1 MVAKSFDLALEQKY
15 KTKCKRFGLW
25 IIRKVIAYFQPYFF
39 YTKRCGAFK
48 TNIVNLKKL
57 LFLPILFLLIS
68 CNQKQK
74 QINTWNNRIAEYK
87 TESELISAKNNA
99 DSKNRTQV
107 ADTITNWQFY
117 KDSELLFKSNM
128 FDSNR
133 FTAEIK
139 TSENYEY
146 LILNMFYDFN
156 NEIMKRKIDLVYK
169 DKILVTFTDENR
181 SRSPFRI
188 RKQEIDKIISGNVG
202 KEMFINYTDPI
213 NKNGMTVGILK
224 FTDE

>member
-1 MVAKSFDLALEQKY
+1 M
-15 KTKCKRFGLW
+15 
-25 IIRKVIAYFQPYFF
+25 
-39 YTKRCGAFK
+39 
-48 TNIVNLKKL
+48 KKL

>member
-1 MVAKSFDLALEQKY
+1 MLNRKFRASKSPTFHILTVVVHLK
-15 KTKCKRFGLW
+15 K
-25 IIRKVIAYFQPYFF
+25 
-39 YTKRCGAFK
+39 
-48 TNIVNLKKL
+48 IVNIKKL
-57 LFLPILFLLIS
+57 TFIPILILLIS

-74 QINTWNNRIAEYK
+74 QIDTGNNRVAENK
-87 TESELISAKNNA
+87 VELELNSRKNNA
-99 DSKNRTQV
+99 DSENQIQV

-139 TSENYEY
+139 TSDNYEY

-169 DKILVTFTDENR
+169 DKILATFTDENR
-181 SRSPFRI
+181 SHSPFRI
-188 RKQEIDKIISGNVG
+188 PKQEIDKTISGNVG
-202 KEMFINYTDPI
+202 KELFINYTDRI
-213 NKNGMTVGILK
+213 NENGMTVGILK

>member
-1 MVAKSFDLALEQKY
+1 MPRHATAHTQ
-15 KTKCKRFGLW
+15 
-25 IIRKVIAYFQPYFF
+25 Q
-39 YTKRCGAFK
+39 RCGAFK

>member
-1 MVAKSFDLALEQKY
+1 MSLNKIL
-15 KTKCKRFGLW
+15 
-25 IIRKVIAYFQPYFF
+25 II
-39 YTKRCGAFK
+39 
-48 TNIVNLKKL
+48 
-57 LFLPILFLLIS
+57 PILFLLIS

-74 QINTWNNRIAEYK
+74 QIETWNNRIAEYK
-87 TESELISAKNNA
+87 VKSNSNSQENNLN
-99 DSKNRTQV
+99 SQNQIRV

-139 TSENYEY
+139 TSDNYEY
-146 LILNMFYDFN
+146 LILNLFYDFN
-156 NEIMKRKIDLVYK
+156 NEVMKRRIELVYDK
-169 DKILVTFTDENR
+169 KILATFMDENR

-188 RKQEIDKIISGNVG
+188 SKREIDNIIKGNVG
-202 KEMFINYTDPI
+202 KEINIYYSDQI